1 MKTKK
6 GLLLINLGTPDDPG
20 YLSVFKYLRQFLMDP
35 KVITVPYFLRF
46 ILVSLIIVPFRAFSS
61 GRIYKKIWSENGS
74 PLIVN
79 TSALAKKVSNKIPH
93 IEVEF
98 AMRYQSPSIEDK
110 LKKLISQNLDEIIIL
125 PLFPQYSTAT
135 TGSVFDEISR
145 VLKKQSVTPSIK
157 FINQFYE
164 QESFIDSWE
173 DKLKSFDVDKYD
185 HILFSYHGLPTKA
198 VDDIYDD
205 SLCADNN
212 CENKITN
219 ENKFCYKA
227 TCYETTRLIAS
238 RFNLPSEKY
247 TVSFQSRLTKNWI
260 EPFTDEVLEDFP
272 SKGIKNILVLSPAF
286 TADNLETLYEIDDEY
301 KELFIENGGKSL
313 TMVPSLNDSSK
324 WADSIVKII
333 ES

>member
-46 ILVSLIIVPFRAFSS
+46 ILVSLVIVPFRAFSS
-61 GRIYKKIWSENGS
+61 GRIYKKIWTENGS

-79 TSALAKKVSNKIPH
+79 TSALADKVSKKVPH
-93 IEVEF
+93 IDVEF

-110 LKKLISQNLDEIIIL
+110 LKKLISLNLDEIIIL

-238 RFNLPSEKY
+238 RFNLPSDKY

-260 EPFTDEVLEDFP
+260 EPFTDEILEDFP

-301 KELFIENGGKSL
+301 KELFVENGGKSL

>member
-20 YLSVFKYLRQFLMDP
+20 YISVFKYLRQFLMDP
-35 KVITVPYFLRF
+35 KVITVPYIVRF
-46 ILVSLIIVPFRAFSS
+46 ILVSLIIVPIRSFSS
-61 GRIYKKIWSENGS
+61 GKIYKKIWTEKGS

-79 TSALAKKVSNKIPH
+79 TSALAEKVSKKVPD
-93 IEVEF
+93 IEVEY
-98 AMRYQSPSIEDK
+98 AMRYQSPSIEEK
-110 LKKLISQNLDEIIIL
+110 LKKLISKNLDEIIIL

-173 DKLKSFDVDKYD
+173 EKIASFNVDEYD

-212 CENKITN
+212 CENSITN

-227 TCYETTRLIAS
+227 TCYETTRLIAK
-238 RFNLPSEKY
+238 RFNLPSDKF

-260 EPFTDEVLEDFP
+260 EPFTDEILEKFP

-324 WADSIVKII
+324 WADSIVRII
-333 ES
+333 DT

>member
-20 YLSVFKYLRQFLMDP
+20 YFSVFKYLRQFLMDP
-35 KVITVPYFLRF
+35 KVITVPYILRF

-61 GRIYKKIWSENGS
+61 GKIYKKIWTENGS

-79 TSALAKKVSNKIPH
+79 TSALAEKVSKKVPH

-98 AMRYQSPSIEDK
+98 AMRYQSPSIEEK

-135 TGSVFDEISR
+135 TGSVFDEVSR

-173 DKLKSFDVDKYD
+173 DKLKSFNVDEYD

-212 CENKITN
+212 CENEITN

-238 RFNLPSEKY
+238 RFNLPPDKY
-247 TVSFQSRLTKNWI
+247 TVSFQSRLTKNWL
-260 EPFTDEVLEDFP
+260 EPFTDEILEGFP
-272 SKGIKNILVLSPAF
+272 TKGIKNILVLSPAF

-301 KELFIENGGKSL
+301 KELFIENGGNSL

-324 WADSIVKII
+324 WADSIVEII
-333 ES
+333 DV

>member
-20 YLSVFKYLRQFLMDP
+20 YISVFKYLRQFLMDP
-35 KVITVPYFLRF
+35 KVITVPYIVRF
-46 ILVSLIIVPFRAFSS
+46 ILVSLIIVPFRSFSS
-61 GRIYKKIWSENGS
+61 GKIYKKIWTEKGS

-79 TSALAKKVSNKIPH
+79 TSALAEKVSKKVPD
-93 IEVEF
+93 IEVEY
-98 AMRYQSPSIEDK
+98 AMRYQSPSIEEK

-145 VLKKQSVTPSIK
+145 VLKKQTVTPSIK

-173 DKLKSFDVDKYD
+173 EKIALFNVDEYD

-212 CENKITN
+212 CENSITN

-227 TCYETTRLIAS
+227 TCYETTRLIAK
-238 RFNLPSEKY
+238 RFNLPSDKF

-260 EPFTDEVLEDFP
+260 EPFTDEILEKFP

-324 WADSIVKII
+324 WADSIVRII
-333 ES
+333 DT

>member
-1 MKTKK
+1 MKTRK

-35 KVITVPYFLRF
+35 KVITVPYILRF
-46 ILVSLIIVPFRAFSS
+46 ILVSIIIVPFRAFSS
-61 GRIYKKIWSENGS
+61 GKIYKKIWTENGS

-79 TSALAKKVSNKIPH
+79 TSALADKVSKKVPH
-93 IEVEF
+93 MEVEF
-98 AMRYQSPSIEDK
+98 AMRYQSPSIENK

-173 DKLKSFDVDKYD
+173 DKLKSFDVGKYD

>member
-1 MKTKK
+1 MKTRK

-35 KVITVPYFLRF
+35 KVITVPYILRF
-46 ILVSLIIVPFRAFSS
+46 ILVSIIIVPFRAFSS
-61 GRIYKKIWSENGS
+61 GKIYKKIWTENGS

-79 TSALAKKVSNKIPH
+79 TSALADKVSKKVPH

-98 AMRYQSPSIEDK
+98 AMRYQSPSIEEK

-238 RFNLPSEKY
+238 RFNLPSDKY
-247 TVSFQSRLTKNWI
+247 TVSFQYNIRLK
-260 EPFTDEVLEDFP
+260 
-272 SKGIKNILVLSPAF
+272 
-286 TADNLETLYEIDDEY
+286 
-301 KELFIENGGKSL
+301 
-313 TMVPSLNDSSK
+313 NDSNNKTNKSRDTIST
-324 WADSIVKII
+324 ANLPI
-333 ES
+333 

>member
-1 MKTKK
+1 MKTRK

-35 KVITVPYFLRF
+35 KVITVPYILRF
-46 ILVSLIIVPFRAFSS
+46 ILVSIIIVPFRAFSS
-61 GRIYKKIWSENGS
+61 GKIYKKIWTENGS

-79 TSALAKKVSNKIPH
+79 TSALADKVSKKVPH

-110 LKKLISQNLDEIIIL
+110 LKKLISLNLDEIIIL

>member
-20 YLSVFKYLRQFLMDP
+20 YISVFKYLRQFLMDP
-35 KVITVPYFLRF
+35 KVITVPYIVRF
-46 ILVSLIIVPFRAFSS
+46 ILVSLIIVPFRSFSS
-61 GRIYKKIWSENGS
+61 GKIYKKIWTEKGS

-79 TSALAKKVSNKIPH
+79 TSALAEKVSKKVPD
-93 IEVEF
+93 IEVEY
-98 AMRYQSPSIEDK
+98 AMRYQSPSIEEK

-173 DKLKSFDVDKYD
+173 EKIASFNVDEYD

-212 CENKITN
+212 CENSITN
-219 ENKFCYKA
+219 DNKFCYKA
-227 TCYETTRLIAS
+227 TCYETTRLIAK
-238 RFNLPSEKY
+238 RFNLPSDKF

-260 EPFTDEVLEDFP
+260 EPFTDEILEKFP

-324 WADSIVKII
+324 WADSIVRII
-333 ES
+333 DT

>member
-35 KVITVPYFLRF
+35 KVITVPYILRF
-46 ILVSLIIVPFRAFSS
+46 ILVTLIIVPFRAFSS
-61 GRIYKKIWSENGS
+61 GKIYKKIWTENGS

-79 TSALAKKVSNKIPH
+79 TSALADKVRKKVPH

-98 AMRYQSPSIEDK
+98 AMRYQSPSIEEK

-135 TGSVFDEISR
+135 TGSVFDEVSR

-173 DKLKSFDVDKYD
+173 DKLKSFNVDEYD

-198 VDDIYDD
+198 VDDIYAD

-212 CENKITN
+212 CENEITN

-238 RFNLPSEKY
+238 RFNLSRDKY
-247 TVSFQSRLTKNWI
+247 TVSFQSRLTKNWL
-260 EPFTDEVLEDFP
+260 EPFTDEILEEFP
-272 SKGIKNILVLSPAF
+272 TKGIKNILVLSPAF

-301 KELFIENGGKSL
+301 KELFIENGGNSL

-333 ES
+333 DV

>member
-1 MKTKK
+1 MKTRK

-35 KVITVPYFLRF
+35 KVITVPYILRF
-46 ILVSLIIVPFRAFSS
+46 ILVSIIIVPFRAFSS
-61 GRIYKKIWSENGS
+61 GKIYKKIWTENGS

-79 TSALAKKVSNKIPH
+79 TSKLADKVSKKVPH

>member
-1 MKTKK
+1 MKTRK

-35 KVITVPYFLRF
+35 KVITVPYILRF
-46 ILVSLIIVPFRAFSS
+46 ILVSIIIVPFRALSS
-61 GRIYKKIWSENGS
+61 GKIYKKIWTENGS

-79 TSALAKKVSNKIPH
+79 TSALADKVSKKVPH

-173 DKLKSFDVDKYD
+173 DKLKSFDVDEYD

>member
-35 KVITVPYFLRF
+35 KVITVPYILRF

-61 GRIYKKIWSENGS
+61 GKIYKKIWTENGS

-79 TSALAKKVSNKIPH
+79 TSALADKVRKKVPH

-98 AMRYQSPSIEDK
+98 AMRYQSPSIEEK

-135 TGSVFDEISR
+135 TGSVFDEVSR

-173 DKLKSFDVDKYD
+173 DKLKSFNVDEYD

-198 VDDIYDD
+198 VDDIYAD

-212 CENKITN
+212 CENEITN

-238 RFNLPSEKY
+238 RFNLSRDKY
-247 TVSFQSRLTKNWI
+247 TVSFQSRLTKNWL
-260 EPFTDEVLEDFP
+260 EPFTDEILEEFP
-272 SKGIKNILVLSPAF
+272 TKGIKNILVLSPAF

-301 KELFIENGGKSL
+301 KELFIENGGNSL

-333 ES
+333 DV

>member
-35 KVITVPYFLRF
+35 KVITVPYILRF

-61 GRIYKKIWSENGS
+61 GKIYKKIWTENGS

-79 TSALAKKVSNKIPH
+79 TSALADKVSKKVPH

-98 AMRYQSPSIEDK
+98 AMRYQSPSIEEK
-110 LKKLISQNLDEIIIL
+110 LKKLISQNLDEITIL

-135 TGSVFDEISR
+135 TGSVFDEVSR

-157 FINQFYE
+157 FINQFYQ

-173 DKLKSFDVDKYD
+173 DKLKSFNVDEYD

-212 CENKITN
+212 CVNEITN

-238 RFNLPSEKY
+238 IFNLSPDKY
-247 TVSFQSRLTKNWI
+247 TVSFQSRLTKNWL
-260 EPFTDEVLEDFP
+260 EPFTDEVLESFP
-272 SKGIKNILVLSPAF
+272 TKGIKNILVLSPAF

-301 KELFIENGGKSL
+301 KELFIENGGNSL

-333 ES
+333 DV

>member
-1 MKTKK
+1 MKTRK

-35 KVITVPYFLRF
+35 KVITVPYILRF
-46 ILVSLIIVPFRAFSS
+46 ILVSIIIVPFRAFSS
-61 GRIYKKIWSENGS
+61 GKIYKKIWTENGS

-79 TSALAKKVSNKIPH
+79 TSALADKVSKKVPH

-173 DKLKSFDVDKYD
+173 DNLKSFDVDKYD

-272 SKGIKNILVLSPAF
+272 NKGIKNILVLSPAF

>member
-1 MKTKK
+1 MKTRK

-35 KVITVPYFLRF
+35 KVITVPYILRF

-61 GRIYKKIWSENGS
+61 GKIYKKIWTENGS

-79 TSALAKKVSNKIPH
+79 TSALADKVSKKLPH
-93 IEVEF
+93 IDVEY

-324 WADSIVKII
+324 WADSIVEII
-333 ES
+333 DV

>member
-1 MKTKK
+1 MKTRK

-35 KVITVPYFLRF
+35 KVITVPYILRF
-46 ILVSLIIVPFRAFSS
+46 ILVTLVIVPFRAFSS
-61 GRIYKKIWSENGS
+61 GKIYKQIWTENGS

-79 TSALAKKVSNKIPH
+79 TSALAEKVSKKVPH

-272 SKGIKNILVLSPAF
+272 SRGIKNILVLSPAF

-324 WADSIVKII
+324 WADSIVEII
-333 ES
+333 DV

>member
-35 KVITVPYFLRF
+35 KVITVPYILRF

-61 GRIYKKIWSENGS
+61 GKIYKKIWTEDGS

-79 TSALAKKVSNKIPH
+79 TSALTDKVSKKVPH

-238 RFNLPSEKY
+238 RFNLPSDKY

-313 TMVPSLNDSSK
+313 TMVPSLNDSHK
-324 WADSIVKII
+324 WADSIVEII
-333 ES
+333 DV

>member
-1 MKTKK
+1 MKTRK

-35 KVITVPYFLRF
+35 KVITVPYILRF
-46 ILVSLIIVPFRAFSS
+46 ILVSIIIVPFRAFSS
-61 GRIYKKIWSENGS
+61 GKIYKKIWTENGS

-79 TSALAKKVSNKIPH
+79 TSALADKVSKKVPH

-212 CENKITN
+212 CEKKITN
-219 ENKFCYKA
+219 DNKFCYTA

-301 KELFIENGGKSL
+301 KELFEKMEVNH
-313 TMVPSLNDSSK
+313 
-324 WADSIVKII
+324 
-333 ES
+333 

>member
-1 MKTKK
+1 
-6 GLLLINLGTPDDPG
+6 
-20 YLSVFKYLRQFLMDP
+20 
-35 KVITVPYFLRF
+35 
-46 ILVSLIIVPFRAFSS
+46 
-61 GRIYKKIWSENGS
+61 
-74 PLIVN
+74 
-79 TSALAKKVSNKIPH
+79 
-93 IEVEF
+93 
-98 AMRYQSPSIEDK
+98 MRYQSPSIEEK

-135 TGSVFDEISR
+135 TGSVFDEVSR

-173 DKLKSFDVDKYD
+173 DKLKSFNVDEYD

-198 VDDIYDD
+198 VDDIYED
-205 SLCADNN
+205 SLCVDNN
-212 CENKITN
+212 CENEITN

-238 RFNLPSEKY
+238 RFNLSRDKY
-247 TVSFQSRLTKNWI
+247 TVSFQSRLTKNWL
-260 EPFTDEVLEDFP
+260 EPFTDEVLESFP
-272 SKGIKNILVLSPAF
+272 SKGIENILVLSPAF

-301 KELFIENGGKSL
+301 KELFLENGGKSL

-324 WADSIVKII
+324 WADSIVEIVDV
-333 ES
+333 

>member
-1 MKTKK
+1 MKTRK
-6 GLLLINLGTPDDPG
+6 GLLLINLGTPDDPR

-35 KVITVPYFLRF
+35 KVITVPYILRF

-61 GRIYKKIWSENGS
+61 GKIYKKIWTENGS

-79 TSALAKKVSNKIPH
+79 TSALADKVSKKVPH

-98 AMRYQSPSIEDK
+98 AMRYQSPSIEEK

-135 TGSVFDEISR
+135 TGSVFDEVSR

-173 DKLKSFDVDKYD
+173 DKLKSFNVDEYD

-212 CENKITN
+212 CENEITN

-238 RFNLPSEKY
+238 RFNLSRDKY
-247 TVSFQSRLTKNWI
+247 TVSFQSRLTKNWL
-260 EPFTDEVLEDFP
+260 EPFTDEILEEFP
-272 SKGIKNILVLSPAF
+272 TKGIKNILVLSPAF

-301 KELFIENGGKSL
+301 KELFIENGGNSL

-324 WADSIVKII
+324 WADSIVEII
-333 ES
+333 DV

>member
-1 MKTKK
+1 MKTRK

-35 KVITVPYFLRF
+35 KVITVPYILRF
-46 ILVSLIIVPFRAFSS
+46 ILVSIIIVPFRAFSS
-61 GRIYKKIWSENGS
+61 GKIYKKIWTENGS

-79 TSALAKKVSNKIPH
+79 TSALADKVSKKVPH

-260 EPFTDEVLEDFP
+260 EPFTDEVLEGFP

>member
-35 KVITVPYFLRF
+35 KVITVPYILRF

-61 GRIYKKIWSENGS
+61 GKIYKKIWTKNGS

-79 TSALAKKVSNKIPH
+79 TSALADKVNKKVPH

-98 AMRYQSPSIEDK
+98 AMRYQSPSIEEK

-135 TGSVFDEISR
+135 TGSVFDEVSR

-173 DKLKSFDVDKYD
+173 DKLKSFNVDEYD

-198 VDDIYDD
+198 VDDIYED

-212 CENKITN
+212 CENEITN

-238 RFNLPSEKY
+238 RFNLSQDKY
-247 TVSFQSRLTKNWI
+247 TVSFQSRLTKNWL
-260 EPFTDEVLEDFP
+260 EPFTDEVLEEFP
-272 SKGIKNILVLSPAF
+272 TKGIKNILVLSPAF

-301 KELFIENGGKSL
+301 KELFIENGGNSL

-333 ES
+333 DV

>member
-1 MKTKK
+1 MKTRK

-35 KVITVPYFLRF
+35 KVITVPYILRF
-46 ILVSLIIVPFRAFSS
+46 ILVSLIIVPFRAFTS
-61 GRIYKKIWSENGS
+61 GKIYKKIWTKNGS
-74 PLIVN
+74 PLTVN
-79 TSALAKKVSNKIPH
+79 TSALADKVSKKVPH

-185 HILFSYHGLPTKA
+185 HILFSYHGLPTQA
-198 VDDIYDD
+198 VDDIYED

-212 CENKITN
+212 CENKVTN

-238 RFNLPSEKY
+238 RFSLSSDKY

-260 EPFTDEVLEDFP
+260 EPFTDKILEDFP
-272 SKGIKNILVLSPAF
+272 SKGIENILVLSPAF

-324 WADSIVKII
+324 WADSIVEII
-333 ES
+333 DV

>member
-35 KVITVPYFLRF
+35 KVITVPYILRF
-46 ILVSLIIVPFRAFSS
+46 ILVTLIIVPFRAFSS
-61 GRIYKKIWSENGS
+61 GKIYKKIWTGNGS

-79 TSALAKKVSNKIPH
+79 T
-93 IEVEF
+93 
-98 AMRYQSPSIEDK
+98 
-110 LKKLISQNLDEIIIL
+110 QNLFKTIL
-125 PLFPQYSTAT
+125 GSGGDQY
-135 TGSVFDEISR
+135 R

-173 DKLKSFDVDKYD
+173 DKMKSFNVDKYD

-212 CENKITN
+212 CENEITN

-238 RFNLPSEKY
+238 RFNLPPDKY
-247 TVSFQSRLTKNWI
+247 TVSFQSRLTKNWL
-260 EPFTDEVLEDFP
+260 EPFTDEVLESFP
-272 SKGIKNILVLSPAF
+272 NKGIENILVLSPAF

-324 WADSIVKII
+324 WADSIVEII
-333 ES
+333 DV

>member
-1 MKTKK
+1 MKTRK

-35 KVITVPYFLRF
+35 KVITVPYILRF
-46 ILVSLIIVPFRAFSS
+46 ILVSIIIVPFRALSS
-61 GRIYKKIWSENGS
+61 GKIYKKIWTENGS

-79 TSALAKKVSNKIPH
+79 TSALADKVSKKVPH

>member
-6 GLLLINLGTPDDPG
+6 GLLLINLGTPDDPR

-35 KVITVPYFLRF
+35 KVITVPYILRF

-61 GRIYKKIWSENGS
+61 GKIYKKIWTENGS

-79 TSALAKKVSNKIPH
+79 TSALADKVSKKVPH

-173 DKLKSFDVDKYD
+173 DKLKSFDIDEYD

-198 VDDIYDD
+198 VDDIYED

-238 RFNLPSEKY
+238 RFNLSPDKY
-247 TVSFQSRLTKNWI
+247 TVSFQSRLTKNWL
-260 EPFTDEVLEDFP
+260 EPFTDEVLE
-272 SKGIKNILVLSPAF
+272 SLAKEGKKNILIFSPAF
-286 TADNLETLYEIDDEY
+286 TADCLETIIELGDEY
-301 KELFIENGGKSL
+301 KELFIDAGGDNL
-313 TMVPSLNDSSK
+313 DYVESLNYSDT
-324 WADSIVKII
+324 WADAII
-333 ES
+333 DIIK

>member
-20 YLSVFKYLRQFLMDP
+20 YISVFKYLRQFLMDP
-35 KVITVPYFLRF
+35 KVITVPYILRF

-61 GRIYKKIWSENGS
+61 GRIYKKIWTENGS

-79 TSALAKKVSNKIPH
+79 TSALADKVSKKVPN

-173 DKLKSFDVDKYD
+173 DKLKSFDIDKYD

-313 TMVPSLNDSSK
+313 TMVPSLNDSHK
-324 WADSIVKII
+324 WADSIVEII
-333 ES
+333 DV

>member
-20 YLSVFKYLRQFLMDP
+20 YFSVFKYLRQFLMDP
-35 KVITVPYFLRF
+35 KVITVPYILRF

-61 GRIYKKIWSENGS
+61 GKIYKKIWTENGS

-79 TSALAKKVSNKIPH
+79 TSALAEKVSKKVPH

-98 AMRYQSPSIEDK
+98 AMRYQSPSIEEK

-135 TGSVFDEISR
+135 TGSVFDEVSR

-173 DKLKSFDVDKYD
+173 DKLKSFNVDQYD

-212 CENKITN
+212 CENEITN

-238 RFNLPSEKY
+238 RFNLPPDKY
-247 TVSFQSRLTKNWI
+247 TVSFQSRLTKNWL
-260 EPFTDEVLEDFP
+260 EPFTDEILEGFP
-272 SKGIKNILVLSPAF
+272 TKGIKNILVLSPAF

-301 KELFIENGGKSL
+301 KELFIENGGNSL
-313 TMVPSLNDSSK
+313 TMIPSLNDSSK

-333 ES
+333 DV

>member
-35 KVITVPYFLRF
+35 KVITVPYILRF
-46 ILVSLIIVPFRAFSS
+46 ILVSLIIVPLRAFSS
-61 GRIYKKIWSENGS
+61 GKIYKKIWTENGS

-79 TSALAKKVSNKIPH
+79 TSALADKVRKKVPH

-98 AMRYQSPSIEDK
+98 AMRYQSPSIEEK

-135 TGSVFDEISR
+135 TGSVFDEVSR

-173 DKLKSFDVDKYD
+173 DKLKSFNVDEYD

-198 VDDIYDD
+198 VDDIYAD

-212 CENKITN
+212 CENEITN

-238 RFNLPSEKY
+238 RFNLSRDKY
-247 TVSFQSRLTKNWI
+247 TVSFQSRLTKNWL
-260 EPFTDEVLEDFP
+260 EPFTDEILEEFP
-272 SKGIKNILVLSPAF
+272 TKGIKNILVLSPAF

-301 KELFIENGGKSL
+301 KELFIENGGNSL
-313 TMVPSLNDSSK
+313 TMIPSLNDSSK

-333 ES
+333 DV

>member
-20 YLSVFKYLRQFLMDP
+20 YFSVFKYLRQFLMDP
-35 KVITVPYFLRF
+35 KVITVPYIVRF
-46 ILVSLIIVPFRAFSS
+46 ILVALIIVPFRAFSS
-61 GRIYKKIWSENGS
+61 GKIYKKIWTENGS

-79 TSALAKKVSNKIPH
+79 TSALANKVSKKVPH
-93 IEVEF
+93 MEVEY
-98 AMRYQSPSIEDK
+98 AMRYQSPSIEEK
-110 LKKLISQNLDEIIIL
+110 LKKLISLNLDQIIIL

-145 VLKKQSVTPSIK
+145 VLKKQNVTPSIK

-173 DKLKSFDVDKYD
+173 DRLKSFNVDEYD

-238 RFNLPSEKY
+238 RFDLSLDKY

-260 EPFTDEVLEDFP
+260 EPFTDEVLKDFP
-272 SKGIKNILVLSPAF
+272 SKGIENILVLSPAF

-301 KELFIENGGKSL
+301 KELFLENGGKSL

-333 ES
+333 DV

>member
-79 TSALAKKVSNKIPH
+79 TSALAKKVSNKVPH
-93 IEVEF
+93 MEVEF

-173 DKLKSFDVDKYD
+173 ERLQLSLI
-185 HILFSYHGLPTKA
+185 HI
-198 VDDIYDD
+198 
-205 SLCADNN
+205 
-212 CENKITN
+212 
-219 ENKFCYKA
+219 
-227 TCYETTRLIAS
+227 
-238 RFNLPSEKY
+238 
-247 TVSFQSRLTKNWI
+247 
-260 EPFTDEVLEDFP
+260 
-272 SKGIKNILVLSPAF
+272 
-286 TADNLETLYEIDDEY
+286 
-301 KELFIENGGKSL
+301 
-313 TMVPSLNDSSK
+313 
-324 WADSIVKII
+324 
-333 ES
+333 

>member
-35 KVITVPYFLRF
+35 KVITVPYILRF

-61 GRIYKKIWSENGS
+61 GKIYKKIWTEDGS

-79 TSALAKKVSNKIPH
+79 TSALTDKVSKKVPH

-205 SLCADNN
+205 SLCAD
-212 CENKITN
+212 
-219 ENKFCYKA
+219 
-227 TCYETTRLIAS
+227 
-238 RFNLPSEKY
+238 
-247 TVSFQSRLTKNWI
+247 TVSYTHLTLPTK
-260 EPFTDEVLEDFP
+260 
-272 SKGIKNILVLSPAF
+272 A
-286 TADNLETLYEIDDEY
+286 
-301 KELFIENGGKSL
+301 
-313 TMVPSLNDSSK
+313 
-324 WADSIVKII
+324 
-333 ES
+333 

>member
-1 MKTKK
+1 MKTRK

-35 KVITVPYFLRF
+35 KVITVPYILRF
-46 ILVSLIIVPFRAFSS
+46 ILVSIIIVPFRAFSS
-61 GRIYKKIWSENGS
+61 GKIYKKIWTENGS

-79 TSALAKKVSNKIPH
+79 TSALADKVSKKVPH
-93 IEVEF
+93 MEVEF
-98 AMRYQSPSIEDK
+98 AMRYQSPSIENK

-333 ES
+333 EL

>member
-35 KVITVPYFLRF
+35 KVITVPYILRF

-61 GRIYKKIWSENGS
+61 GKIYKKIWTENGS

-79 TSALAKKVSNKIPH
+79 TSALADKVRKKVPH
-93 IEVEF
+93 TEVEF
-98 AMRYQSPSIEDK
+98 AMRYQSPSIEEK
-110 LKKLISQNLDEIIIL
+110 LKKLISKNVDEIIIL

-135 TGSVFDEISR
+135 TGSVFDEVSR

-173 DKLKSFDVDKYD
+173 DKLKSFNVDEYD

-212 CENKITN
+212 CENEITN

-238 RFNLPSEKY
+238 RFNLSRDKY
-247 TVSFQSRLTKNWI
+247 TVSFQSRLTKNWL
-260 EPFTDEVLEDFP
+260 EPFTDEILEEFP
-272 SKGIKNILVLSPAF
+272 TKGIKNILVLSPAF

-301 KELFIENGGKSL
+301 KELFIENGGNSL

-333 ES
+333 DV

>member
-1 MKTKK
+1 MKTRK
-6 GLLLINLGTPDDPG
+6 GLLLINLGTPNDPG

-35 KVITVPYFLRF
+35 KVITVPYILRF
-46 ILVSLIIVPFRAFSS
+46 ILVSIIIVPFRAFSS
-61 GRIYKKIWSENGS
+61 GKIYKKIWTENGS

-79 TSALAKKVSNKIPH
+79 TSALADKVSKKVPH

-313 TMVPSLNDSSK
+313 TMVPSLNDSHK
-324 WADSIVKII
+324 WADSIVEII
-333 ES
+333 DV

>member
-35 KVITVPYFLRF
+35 KVITVPYILRF
-46 ILVSLIIVPFRAFSS
+46 ILVTLIIVPFRAFSS
-61 GRIYKKIWSENGS
+61 GKIYKKIWTGNGS

-79 TSALAKKVSNKIPH
+79 TSALADKVSKKLPH

>member
-20 YLSVFKYLRQFLMDP
+20 YISVFKYLRQFLMDP
-35 KVITVPYFLRF
+35 KVITVPYIVRF
-46 ILVSLIIVPFRAFSS
+46 ILVSLIIVPFRSFSS
-61 GRIYKKIWSENGS
+61 GKIYKKIWTEKGS

-79 TSALAKKVSNKIPH
+79 TSALAEKVSKKVPD
-93 IEVEF
+93 IEVEY
-98 AMRYQSPSIEDK
+98 AMRYQSPSIEEK
-110 LKKLISQNLDEIIIL
+110 LKKLISKNLDEIIIL

-173 DKLKSFDVDKYD
+173 EKIASFNVDEYD

-212 CENKITN
+212 CENSITN

-227 TCYETTRLIAS
+227 TCYETTRLIAK
-238 RFNLPSEKY
+238 RFNLPSDKF

-260 EPFTDEVLEDFP
+260 EPFTDEILEKFP

-324 WADSIVKII
+324 WADSIVRII
-333 ES
+333 DA

>member
-1 MKTKK
+1 MKTRK

-20 YLSVFKYLRQFLMDP
+20 YFSVFKYLRQFLMDP
-35 KVITVPYFLRF
+35 KVITVPYILRF
-46 ILVSLIIVPFRAFSS
+46 ILVSLFIVPFRAFSS
-61 GRIYKKIWSENGS
+61 GKIYKKIWTENGS

-79 TSALAKKVSNKIPH
+79 TSALAEKVSKKVPH

-157 FINQFYE
+157 FINQFYD

-238 RFNLPSEKY
+238 RFNLPSDKY

-333 ES
+333 DS